1 MNLWEF
7 WFSVVQFDTLSSS
20 SLLIISSDG
29 HLQVFD
35 EVFDQVFDQV
45 PAAESVWKVLF
56 TLCVYVCENGGRAG
70 TSVTKSRTVGTKHR
84 TTGRSAQQAGSDHS
98 WTVSPQAQ
106 LLTNTFTTFT
116 EMLIIQQCCFVNFD
130 LHVYLFTVLD
140 FYLQGLK
147 EGMFDRQLCWK
158 WVKAVHNVLVLINY
172 QYFIDEHNVWV
183 TVGFRHRVRQTLTTD
198 MKWIKLELAESAGCF
213 TLATPDSSLVK
224 KWFSQNKQKCSIW
237 QTSITVCHNI
247 IDII

>member
-1 MNLWEF
+1 MSLWEF
-7 WFSVVQFDTLSSS
+7 WFSVVQFASLSSS
-20 SLLIISSDG
+20 SLLIIASDG
-29 HLQVFD
+29 RLQ
-35 EVFDQVFDQV
+35 VFDQVFDQV
-45 PAAESVWKVLF
+45 PAATVVWKVLF

-70 TSVTKSRTVGTKHR
+70 TSVTKSRTVGTKQR

-140 FYLQGLK
+140 FYLQGLI
-147 EGMFDRQLCWK
+147 EGMFDLCWK
-158 WVKAVHNVLVLINY
+158 WVKAVHNVLVHINY
-172 QYFIDEHNVWV
+172 QYFIDKHNVWV
-183 TVGFRHRVRQTLTTD
+183 TVGFRHRVCQTLTSD

-213 TLATPDSSLVK
+213 TLATPDSSLVQ
-224 KWFSQNKQKCSIW
+224 KWFSQNKQEFSIR
-237 QTSITVCHNI
+237 QTCITVCHI